1 MTKPFAGT
9 GAWPV
14 ADAGRR
20 MTRRE
25 IEEMEQDC
33 PSAFYATLEAA
44 AAFVGMAEFSQRAA
58 DDARDPDVKA
68 YFTALAAAERA
79 GDQVA
84 AFRLLHEFGC
94 ELDAALKVETVT
106 DA

>member
-1 MTKPFAGT
+1 MTKPFAST

-25 IEEMEQDC
+25 IEALERET
-33 PSAFYATLEAA
+33 PSTFYNTLATGRR
-44 AAFVGMAEFSQRAA
+44 FVGLAEFSQRAA
-58 DDARDPDVKA
+58 DEASEPEVKA
-68 YFTALAAAERA
+68 FFTALAAAERA

-106 DA
+106 NA